1 MAKAWFP
8 FYLNDYA
15 ADTVLLSLE
24 EHGAYILLMSFYWN
38 EEGEVYASAGAIA
51 YELHKVCRCTTDAEC
66 YAVDH
71 VINKY
76 FTVVDGKYVNHRLD
90 KELAKSA
97 SISASRVKAAK
108 AKHAKGSASAGAS
121 AEQVHTQSQSQSQS
135 HKDLLKT
142 LSDSF
147 EKLWSE
153 YPNKTGKKEALRHFN
168 ASVKTVEDLQKIWK
182 AINNYM
188 NHLLQ
193 PQNSFKQ
200 FQNGSTWFNNWRDW
214 VDWVEPEAR
223 VETAAVKSDPMM
235 DRVRKLQ
242 GGQTDG
248 LVEDTTGSRV
258 ISVTDGTPTLLPE

>member
-8 FYLNDYA
+8 FYLNDYL
-15 ADTVLLSLE
+15 ADTVLLSLD
-24 EHGAYILLMSFYWN
+24 EHGAFILLMTFYWN
-38 EEGEVYASAGAIA
+38 SDASVPASA
-51 YELHKVCRCTTDAEC
+51 ERLHKICRCTTDAEQH
-66 YAVDH
+66 AVDH
-71 VINKY
+71 VAKTY
-76 FTVVDGKYVNHRLD
+76 FSVVDGYLQNDRLD

-214 VDWVEPEAR
+214 VDWVEPPVREGTKTTDKPLSEQMADVMGDNHGR
-223 VETAAVKSDPMM
+223 M
-235 DRVRKLQ
+235 DQ
-242 GGQTDG
+242 GHDGQESKIVDITPFG
-248 LVEDTTGSRV
+248 LLSED
-258 ISVTDGTPTLLPE
+258 